1 MRSLALCANTPQGKR
16 ARCHMAA
23 VNKLMQRKE
32 RDTQQKTKTSA
43 GYNDIQANRRPVG
56 PAERDRGASQ
66 SYVHADVP

>member
-1 MRSLALCANTPQGKR
+1 
-16 ARCHMAA
+16 MAA